1 LTIEVFSNP
10 KVLLLYELLSSRL
23 VPSARLCLTPHEF
36 RSASSVH
43 WDSES
48 QHSVTPSWHEP
59 SKTLNLKSNTLPENG
74 MITTHPHTTYIRN
87 THRHPFN
94 TDQVQEKLLFVLN
107 NGKCL
112 SILQDVPEL
121 SPALHAFYLHVL
133 LSSFQ
138 NEISLSLLPEELS
151 ALPSRYTYPIQL
163 Q

>member
-10 KVLLLYELLSSRL
+10 EVLLLYELLSSRL

-74 MITTHPHTTYIRN
+74 MITTHPHTTYTMN

-94 TDQVQEKLLFVLN
+94 TDQMQEKLLFLLIMANACIFYNGVL
-107 NGKCL
+107 
-112 SILQDVPEL
+112 EL
-121 SPALHAFYLHVL
+121 PLALHALYLHVL
-133 LSSFQ
+133 LFFFFQ
-138 NEISLSLLPEELS
+138 NETSLSLLPEVLS
-151 ALPSRYTYPIQL
+151 ALPSRYTYPI
-163 Q
+163 